1 MLSGSWRRS
10 VGPTQPVAAPV
21 VNPSAMTVCGVPSG
35 TVVLEAQYDY
45 SYRGSDGRQVC
56 IREGERFVLL
66 KKTNADWWQVRRI
79 GAASKTKPLYVP
91 ATYVTEVPI
100 TPMPSPQRLVTSVSL
115 HSNMLPRV
123 SLSPSFTGT
132 GRNEQSQVN
141 KPMYRSMENLNTY
154 NSAFQRSERN
164 TVVGENHFPTLP
176 LSGFTFTPNSST
188 SQSSHLMVPGSP
200 AASMTRASSSH
211 PRVVPTITRS
221 QSSSNLPENLNENPY
236 DEVGGGLG
244 SRINYKVPKKSCSQ
258 WDMVG
263 ASGRNNR
270 LQVPTEAYMSQL
282 SWQDSP
288 IYAEMQP
295 EKRLSQQ
302 EPPIPAV
309 GQQPLQIMDLWEQ
322 YSDPSSGRCYYVNS
336 ITKERSWKPP
346 RRARSQCTNQSPSQQ
361 GSPAQ
366 AQTLPRDTSHLSLP
380 LSKTGN
386 GTMHRLSPD
395 YLFGSHQRNTDSNW
409 QMKQNIERDV
419 SSDMLSTSALT
430 NTEEQCRNSGSQHG
444 AKQQFCH
451 TQSVILSE
459 NGKRRDSSSNVTN
472 IIVEPP
478 SPESSPDSDGGTPE
492 LEKAGLLN
500 KTKIAEGGRK
510 LRKNWSPSWV
520 VLVGNSLVFF
530 KDPKSQTPSSWKPGN
545 SRPES
550 SVDLRGAKL
559 NWANDLSSKKN
570 VFKLRTITGNEFL
583 LQSDTDSLIRE
594 WYNTIKNVIERLDR
608 ENPLE
613 NVLQYSLRRAGSVE
627 MLDHS
632 GDEDDRRNSRFLHPS
647 ILTSIISSIKPT
659 YFLAQPP
666 WQIIPPSVL
675 AHLRRRPALPL
686 FILTTIPPP
695 LFSWPAAERP
705 ALTSSTLSSLSAAS
719 SSSPCVVP
727 RSVSNLENTER
738 KRVKTRLKKLI
749 LKRPPLQALQE
760 KGLIKDQVFG
770 CRLEMLCERERSTV
784 PRFVR
789 LCTEAVEK
797 RGLDTDGIYR
807 VSGNLAVIQ
816 KLRFLV
822 DHERALTTDGRF
834 MFPADLVQEEKLNLD
849 ESEWEDIHVVTG
861 ALKLF
866 FRELPE
872 PLVPY
877 GFFTDIVETVKM
889 SDHMDKVDRLKC
901 LVLNMPPPNH
911 NTLEFMCRHLR
922 RVLERCDTNRMTT
935 QNIGIV
941 FGPTLMRPECD
952 NGNMAVN
959 MIYQNQ
965 AVELI
970 LSEFDHIFGTRGLS

>member
-459 NGKRRDSSSNVTN
+459 NGKQRRDSSSNVTN

-632 GDEDDRRNSRFLHPS
+632 GDEDDRRNSL
-647 ILTSIISSIKPT
+647 
-659 YFLAQPP
+659 
-666 WQIIPPSVL
+666 
-675 AHLRRRPALPL
+675 
-686 FILTTIPPP
+686 
-695 LFSWPAAERP
+695 
-705 ALTSSTLSSLSAAS
+705 
-719 SSSPCVVP
+719 P

-822 DHERALTTDGRF
+822 DH
-834 MFPADLVQEEKLNLD
+834 EEKLNLD

>member
-822 DHERALTTDGRF
+822 DHE
-834 MFPADLVQEEKLNLD
+834 EKLNLD